1 MRNFDQYYHHL
12 AIVFDF
18 SPLLSSREGT
28 TVGIA
33 LRIKCFYYLCKNNR
47 LKVVSYHQKKVV
59 FNTSKRMADISTR
72 DCGAENANFMGI
84 IGEV

>member
-59 FNTSKRMADISTR
+59 FNTSKRMADII
-72 DCGAENANFMGI
+72 NAGLWGGKCKFYGNYR
-84 IGEV
+84 